1 MILVK
6 FDGKYAQSYPTTV
19 VVCASRLG
27 PRLFKE
33 SYLYVWLYLV
43 CTIVLQYIIIYTR
56 KYIFYYTL
64 VIRKIK
70 GKGISNELG

>member
-43 CTIVLQYIIIYTR
+43 CNSIIIMSIAKNT
-56 KYIFYYTL
+56 
-64 VIRKIK
+64 
-70 GKGISNELG
+70 